1 MEIVDALPSEIAD
14 YGQRLTFESMAL
26 ALDGYGRR
34 NIMAMGSLRPLRSGA
49 FPMPSFSSRQRVGS
63 SIGACFI

>member
-1 MEIVDALPSEIAD
+1 VDALPSEIAD

-34 NIMAMGSLRPLRSGA
+34 NIMAMGSLRPLRSTR
-49 FPMPSFSSRQRVGS
+49 SRTTG
-63 SIGACFI
+63 

>member
-1 MEIVDALPSEIAD
+1 VDAAPPEIAD

-26 ALDGYGRR
+26 APDRHGRR
-34 NIMAMGSLRPLRSGA
+34 NIMAMGSLRPLPSGA
-49 FPMPSFSSRQRVGS
+49 FPMPTFSSRLRVAS

>member
-1 MEIVDALPSEIAD
+1 MPICPFRRNERATAVGQNCKEIVDALPSEIAD

-34 NIMAMGSLRPLRSGA
+34 NIMAMGSLRPLRSK
-49 FPMPSFSSRQRVGS
+49 R
-63 SIGACFI
+63 